1 MNILELTDEQLT
13 LVQNALDFY
22 SRVGI
27 GQFDKI
33 KDHPTFEE
41 HLSNEFTIKQGP
53 IEVGDKTQ
61 RGLVV
66 EIGKGYIKTKGS
78 WGNDNK

>member
-13 LVQNALDFY
+13 LVQNTLDFY
-22 SRVGI
+22 SRIGI

-41 HLSNEFTIKQGP
+41 HLSNEFTIVSDYKYK
-53 IEVGDKTQ
+53 IN
-61 RGLVV
+61 L
-66 EIGKGYIKTKGS
+66 
-78 WGNDNK
+78 NK